1 MAVGKSGRGVD
12 DCEYFNYQS
21 IKMRVDIYIS
31 YYVFLV
37 FPIC

>member
-1 MAVGKSGRGVD
+1 MAVAKSGRGV
-12 DCEYFNYQS
+12 EYFNYHS